1 MAANSEDEYDFLEK
15 EEEEEEEIDFSNWKV
30 ASLDE
35 AEAILRNKDTLEEEI
50 VPIDFENELV
60 IKLYIKELPVNE
72 QLRLLETF
80 MTFDKKTGDAK
91 LKWLPYYAAV
101 YTKMVKK
108 TEPHITWKQARFY
121 NKIFMR
127 ILMKYLP
134 NPMEMTGD
142 DVSGIPEQQRKNS

>member
-1 MAANSEDEYDFLEK
+1 MADESEDEYDYLEK
-15 EEEEEEEIDFSNWKV
+15 EEKDEKEEIDYSQWKV
-30 ASLDE
+30 ASLGE
-35 AEAILRNKDTLEEEI
+35 AEAILRNTDMLEEHI
-50 VPIDFENELV
+50 VPIDHKNELV
-60 IKLYIKELPVNE
+60 IKLYVRELPVNE

-91 LKWLPYYAAV
+91 LKWLPYYAEI

-108 TEPHITWKQARFY
+108 TEPPITWKQARFY

-142 DVSGIPEQQRKNS
+142 DVSGISDMERKN